1 MNEDESSDK
10 IMYTNE
16 PIKPIKTWTTTLK
29 EAPGIGIYI
38 ELPPELLET
47 LGWTEGTQLQWSE
60 TEVCGN
66 SGEHPGLILEKV
78 SDALMHSGTETSK
91 ETK

>member
-1 MNEDESSDK
+1 
-10 IMYTNE
+10 MYTND
-16 PIKPIKTWTTTLK
+16 PIKPYKTWTTTIK
-29 EAPGIGIYI
+29 EDPTHGTYI

-47 LGWTEGTQLQWSE
+47 LGWTVGTQFQWSE

-66 SGEHPGLILEKV
+66 TGEHPGLILEKV
-78 SDALMHSGTETSK
+78 SDALIHSGIPEYSGTETNK

>member
-1 MNEDESSDK
+1 
-10 IMYTNE
+10 MYTNDPIE
-16 PIKPIKTWTTTLK
+16 PYKVWTTTIK
-29 EAPGIGIYI
+29 EDPTHGTYI

-66 SGEHPGLILEKV
+66 TGEHPGLILEKV
-78 SDALMHSGTETSK
+78 SDALIHSGEQS
-91 ETK
+91 ERP

>member
-1 MNEDESSDK
+1 
-10 IMYTNE
+10 MYTNN
-16 PIKPIKTWTTTLK
+16 PIKPYKTWTTTIK
-29 EAPGIGIYI
+29 EDPIHGTYI

-47 LGWTEGTQLQWSE
+47 LGWTVGTQFQWSE

-66 SGEHPGLILEKV
+66 TGEHPGLILEKV
-78 SDALMHSGTETSK
+78 SDALIHSGIPEYSGTETNK